1 MTEDNNRATI
11 VVFSGDMDKVFAAFI
26 IATGCA
32 AAGMETTLFF
42 TFWGLNAIK
51 TGAPINPL
59 KADVRVRSIQAQ
71 GFLGKMMGILNRG
84 GINRLN
90 PSRFSFGGIG
100 RVLFTKM
107 MRDKNVAS
115 LEDLLETAVAL
126 DVHLL
131 ACKMSMDV
139 LEIDRDDLIPEV
151 ENVVG
156 VATFVKEAANAGLQL
171 FI

>member
-1 MTEDNNRATI
+1 MAEDNNRATI

-32 AAGMETTLFF
+32 AAGMDTTLFF

-51 TGAPINPL
+51 KGEPI
-59 KADVRVRSIQAQ
+59 KAK
-71 GFLGKMMGILNRG
+71 GFLGKMMGIMNRG

-100 RVLFTKM
+100 RVLFSKM
-107 MRDKNVAS
+107 MRDKNVTS
-115 LEDLLETAVAL
+115 LEELRQTLIDLDA
-126 DVHLL
+126 HLL

-139 LEIDRDDLIPEV
+139 LEITRDDLIPEV
-151 ENVVG
+151 EDIVG
-156 VATFVKEAANAGLQL
+156 VATFVKEAANSKLQL

>member
-1 MTEDNNRATI
+1 MAEDNNRATI
-11 VVFSGDMDKVFAAFI
+11 IVFSGDMDKIFAALI

-42 TFWGLNAIK
+42 TFWGLNTIK
-51 TGAPINPL
+51 KGEPI
-59 KADVRVRSIQAQ
+59 KAK
-71 GFLGKMMGILNRG
+71 GFLGKMMGIMNRG

-100 RVLFTKM
+100 RVLFSKM
-107 MRDKNVAS
+107 MSDKNVAS
-115 LEDLLETAVAL
+115 LEELRQTALDL

-139 LEIDRDDLIPEV
+139 LEITRDDLIPEV
-151 ENVVG
+151 EDIVG
-156 VATFVKEAANAGLQL
+156 VATFVKEAAKSKIQL

>member
-26 IATGCA
+26 IGTGCA
-32 AAGMETTLFF
+32 AAGMDTTLFF

-51 TGAPINPL
+51 KGDPI
-59 KADVRVRSIQAQ
+59 KANS
-71 GFLGKMMGILNRG
+71 FLGKMMGIMNRG

-100 RVLFTKM
+100 RILFSKM
-107 MRDKNVAS
+107 MGDKKVAS
-115 LEDLLETAVAL
+115 LDELRQTLIDL

-139 LEIDRDDLIPEV
+139 LEIARDDLIPEV
-151 ENVVG
+151 EDVVG
-156 VATFVKEAANAGLQL
+156 VATFVKEAAKSKLQL

>member
-1 MTEDNNRATI
+1 MAENKATI

-32 AAGMETTLFF
+32 AAGMDTTLFF

-51 TGAPINPL
+51 KGEPI
-59 KADVRVRSIQAQ
+59 KAKSL
-71 GFLGKMMGILNRG
+71 LGKMMGIMNRG
-84 GINRLN
+84 GIHRLN

-100 RVLFTKM
+100 RILFNKM
-107 MRDKNVAS
+107 TRDKNVSS
-115 LEDLLETAVAL
+115 LPELRQTAIDLG
-126 DVHLL
+126 VHLL

-139 LEIDRDDLIPEV
+139 LEITREDLIPEV
-151 ENVVG
+151 EGIVG
-156 VATFVKEAANAGLQL
+156 VATFVKEAANSKIQL

>member
-1 MTEDNNRATI
+1 MAEDNNRATI
-11 VVFSGDMDKVFAAFI
+11 IVFSGDMDKVFAALI

-42 TFWGLNAIK
+42 TFWGLNTIK
-51 TGAPINPL
+51 KGEPI
-59 KADVRVRSIQAQ
+59 KAK
-71 GFLGKMMGILNRG
+71 GFLGKMMGIMNRG

-100 RVLFTKM
+100 RVLFSKM

-115 LEDLLETAVAL
+115 LEELRQTALDL

-139 LEIDRDDLIPEV
+139 LEITRDDLIPEV
-151 ENVVG
+151 EDIVG
-156 VATFVKEAANAGLQL
+156 VATFVKEAAKSKIQL

>member
-1 MTEDNNRATI
+1 MAEDNNRAAI
-11 VVFSGDMDKVFAAFI
+11 VVMSGDMDKVFAAFI

-51 TGAPINPL
+51 TGEPI
-59 KADVRVRSIQAQ
+59 KAK
-71 GFLGKMMGILNRG
+71 GFLGKMMGIMNRG

-100 RVLFTKM
+100 RILFSKM

-115 LEDLLETAVAL
+115 LEELRQTAIDL

-139 LEIDRDDLIPEV
+139 MEISRDDLITEV
-151 ENVVG
+151 EDVVG
-156 VATFVKEAANAGLQL
+156 VATFVKEAANSKIQL

>member
-1 MTEDNNRATI
+1 MSEEKKATI

-32 AAGMETTLFF
+32 AAGMNTTLFF

-51 TGAPINPL
+51 TGEPV
-59 KADVRVRSIQAQ
+59 KAKS
-71 GFLGKMMGILNRG
+71 FLGKMMGIMNRG
-84 GINRLN
+84 GTNRLN
-90 PSRFSFGGIG
+90 PSQFSFGGIG
-100 RVLFTKM
+100 RMLFSKM

-115 LEDLLETAVAL
+115 LEELRQTAIDL
-126 DVHLL
+126 DVHMV

-139 LEIDRDDLIPEV
+139 LEITKENLIPEV
-151 ENVVG
+151 EGVVG
-156 VATFVKEAANAGLQL
+156 VATLVKEATGSQIQL

>member
-11 VVFSGDMDKVFAAFI
+11 VVFSGDMDKVFAALI

-32 AAGMETTLFF
+32 AAGMDTTLFF
-42 TFWGLNAIK
+42 TFWGLNVIK
-51 TGAPINPL
+51 KGTPI
-59 KADVRVRSIQAQ
+59 KAKSL
-71 GFLGKMMGILNRG
+71 LGKMMGIMNRG

-100 RVLFTKM
+100 RILFNKM

-115 LEDLLETAVAL
+115 LEELLQMAIDL

-139 LEIDRDDLIPEV
+139 LEITRDDLIPEV
-151 ENVVG
+151 ENIVG
-156 VATFVKEAANAGLQL
+156 VATFVKEAANSKIQL

>member
-1 MTEDNNRATI
+1 MSDDNNRATL
-11 VVFSGDMDKVFAAFI
+11 VVFSGDMDKIFAAFTI
-26 IATGCA
+26 DTGCA

-51 TGAPINPL
+51 KGTPGRAH
-59 KADVRVRSIQAQ
+59 S
-71 GFLGKMMGILNRG
+71 FLGKMMGLMNRG

-100 RVLFTKM
+100 RILFKKM
-107 MRDKNVAS
+107 MGDKKVAS
-115 LEDLLETAVAL
+115 LEELRQTAIDLG
-126 DVHLL
+126 VHFL

-139 LEIDRDDLIPEV
+139 LEIGREDQIPEV
-151 ENVVG
+151 EDVVG
-156 VATFVKEAANAGLQL
+156 VATVVKEAANSKIQL

>member
-1 MTEDNNRATI
+1 MANESSKASI
-11 VVFSGDMDKVFAAFI
+11 VVFSGDMDKIFAALI

-32 AAGMETTLFF
+32 AAGMDTTLFF

-51 TGAPINPL
+51 TGEP
-59 KADVRVRSIQAQ
+59 IQAKS
-71 GFLGKMMGILNRG
+71 FLGKMMGMLNRG
-84 GINRLN
+84 GIHRLN

-100 RVLFTKM
+100 RMLFSKM
-107 MRDKNVAS
+107 MGDKNVAS
-115 LEDLLETAVAL
+115 LEELRQTTIDL

-139 LEIDRDDLIPEV
+139 LEITRDDLIPEV
-151 ENVVG
+151 EDVVG
-156 VATFVKEAANAGLQL
+156 VATFVKEAAGSQIQL

>member
-1 MTEDNNRATI
+1 MAENKATI

-32 AAGMETTLFF
+32 AAGMDTTLFF

-51 TGAPINPL
+51 KGKPI
-59 KADVRVRSIQAQ
+59 KAKSL
-71 GFLGKMMGILNRG
+71 LGKMMGIMNRG
-84 GINRLN
+84 GIHRLN

-100 RVLFTKM
+100 RILFNKM
-107 MRDKNVAS
+107 MRDKKVSS
-115 LEDLLETAVAL
+115 LPELRQTAIDLG
-126 DVHLL
+126 VHLL

-139 LEIDRDDLIPEV
+139 LEITREDLIPEV
-151 ENVVG
+151 EGVVG
-156 VATFVKEAANAGLQL
+156 VATFVKEAANSKIQL

>member
-1 MTEDNNRATI
+1 MAEDNNRAAI
-11 VVFSGDMDKVFAAFI
+11 VVMSGDMDKVFAAFI

-51 TGAPINPL
+51 TGEPI
-59 KADVRVRSIQAQ
+59 KAK
-71 GFLGKMMGILNRG
+71 GFLGKMMGIMNRG

-100 RVLFTKM
+100 RILFSKM

-115 LEDLLETAVAL
+115 LEELRQTAIDL

-139 LEIDRDDLIPEV
+139 MEISRDDLIPEV
-151 ENVVG
+151 EDIVG
-156 VATFVKEAANAGLQL
+156 VATFVKEAANSKIQL

>member
-1 MTEDNNRATI
+1 MAEDNNKAAI
-11 VVFSGDMDKVFAAFI
+11 VVFSGDLDKAFAALT

-32 AAGMETTLFF
+32 AAGMDTTLFF
-42 TFWGLNAIK
+42 TFWGLNVIK
-51 TGAPINPL
+51 KGTPT
-59 KADVRVRSIQAQ
+59 KAQS
-71 GFLGKMMGILNRG
+71 FLGKMMGMMNRG

-100 RVLFTKM
+100 RVLFSKM
-107 MRDKNVAS
+107 MRDKKVAS
-115 LEDLLETAVAL
+115 LEELLQTLVDL

-139 LEIDRDDLIPEV
+139 LEINRDDLIPDV
-151 ENVVG
+151 EDVVG
-156 VATFVKEAANAGLQL
+156 VATFVKEAANSKIQL

>member
-1 MTEDNNRATI
+1 MAENKATI

-32 AAGMETTLFF
+32 AAGMDTTLFF

-51 TGAPINPL
+51 KGEPI
-59 KADVRVRSIQAQ
+59 KAKSL
-71 GFLGKMMGILNRG
+71 LGKMMGIMNRG
-84 GINRLN
+84 GIHRLN

-100 RVLFTKM
+100 RILFNKM
-107 MRDKNVAS
+107 MRDKNVSS
-115 LEDLLETAVAL
+115 LPELRQTAIDLG
-126 DVHLL
+126 VHLL

-139 LEIDRDDLIPEV
+139 LEITREDLIPEV
-151 ENVVG
+151 EGIVG
-156 VATFVKEAANAGLQL
+156 VATFVKEAANSKIQL

>member
-1 MTEDNNRATI
+1 MAEDNNRATI
-11 VVFSGDMDKVFAAFI
+11 VVFSGDMDKIFAAFI
-26 IATGCA
+26 IATGSA
-32 AAGMETTLFF
+32 AAGMDTTLFF

-51 TGAPINPL
+51 TGEPI
-59 KADVRVRSIQAQ
+59 KAK
-71 GFLGKMMGILNRG
+71 GFLGKMMGIMNRG

-100 RVLFTKM
+100 RILFSKM
-107 MRDKNVAS
+107 MRDKNVTS
-115 LEDLLETAVAL
+115 VAELRQTLIDL

-139 LEIDRDDLIPEV
+139 LEITREDLIPEV
-151 ENVVG
+151 ENIVG
-156 VATFVKEAANAGLQL
+156 VATFVKDAANSKLQL

>member
-1 MTEDNNRATI
+1 MAEDNNRATI

-32 AAGMETTLFF
+32 AAGMDTTLFF

-51 TGAPINPL
+51 KGEPI
-59 KADVRVRSIQAQ
+59 KAK
-71 GFLGKMMGILNRG
+71 GFLGKMMGIMNRG
-84 GINRLN
+84 GINRLS

-100 RVLFTKM
+100 RVLFSKM
-107 MRDKNVAS
+107 MRDKNVTS
-115 LEDLLETAVAL
+115 LEDLRQTLIDL
-126 DVHLL
+126 DAHLL

-139 LEIDRDDLIPEV
+139 LEITREDLIPEV
-151 ENVVG
+151 KDIVG
-156 VATFVKEAANAGLQL
+156 VATFVKEAANSKLQL

>member
-1 MTEDNNRATI
+1 MSEEKKATI

-32 AAGMETTLFF
+32 AAGMDTTLFF

-51 TGAPINPL
+51 SGKPI
-59 KADVRVRSIQAQ
+59 KAKS
-71 GFLGKMMGILNRG
+71 FLGKMMGIMNRG

-90 PSRFSFGGIG
+90 PSQFSFGGIG
-100 RVLFTKM
+100 RVLFSKM

-115 LEDLLETAVAL
+115 LEELRQTAIDL
-126 DVHLL
+126 DVRMV

-139 LEIDRDDLIPEV
+139 LEITKDDLIPEV
-151 ENVVG
+151 EDVVG
-156 VATFVKEAANAGLQL
+156 VATLVKEATGSQIQL

>member
-1 MTEDNNRATI
+1 MSQNTNKATI
-11 VVFSGDMDKVFAAFI
+11 VVFSGDMDKIFAAFI

-32 AAGMETTLFF
+32 AAGMDTTLFF

-51 TGAPINPL
+51 TGEPI
-59 KADVRVRSIQAQ
+59 RAQ
-71 GFLGKMMGILNRG
+71 SFLGKMMDLMNRG
-84 GINRLN
+84 GIHRLN
-90 PSRFSFGGIG
+90 PSRFSFGGVG
-100 RVLFTKM
+100 RILFNKM
-107 MRDKNVAS
+107 MSDKNVAS
-115 LEDLLETAVAL
+115 LQELRQTAIDL

-139 LEIDRDDLIPEV
+139 LEITRDDLIPEV

-156 VATFVKEAANAGLQL
+156 VATFVKEAAGSKIQL